1 VKYLAVFV
9 LLVVVSSFPVSAQSN
24 DVAVFAVGQYTHP
37 VQGSQ
42 FGIPSERQSSKNSF
56 GMGVE
61 YRHWLKDNGL
71 SVEFSRVAS
80 NATFPLWLMGETR
93 YKFNA
98 AYIRRFSTH
107 SLVSPFLSGGGGT
120 FLTYGDQGTWSGG
133 VHNHTV
139 GANTYWDNQPDVAI
153 GGGVDIAL
161 NRAFT
166 LRISNAVDFFRAP
179 NFADPTYRGG
189 RTFIQEPK
197 IGMVYTWG
205 SGRRNPL

>member
-1 VKYLAVFV
+1 VKHLAVSV
-9 LLVVVSSFPVSAQSN
+9 LLVVVCSFSVLAQSN

-37 VQGSQ
+37 VRGFT
-42 FGIPSERQSSKNSF
+42 FGIPSERQSSKDSF

-61 YRHWLKDNGL
+61 YRHWLKNNGL

-93 YKFNA
+93 YKLNA

-107 SLVSPFLSGGGGT
+107 SLVSPFLSVGGGT
-120 FLTYGDQGTWSGG
+120 FMTYGDQGTWKGG
-133 VHNHTV
+133 VHAHSP
-139 GANTYWDNQPDVAI
+139 GDNTYWDNQPDVAI

-161 NRAFT
+161 NRVFK
-166 LRISNAVDFFRAP
+166 LRISHAVDFFRAP
-179 NFADPTYRGG
+179 NFADPTYLGG

-205 SGRRNPL
+205 SGRLNPL